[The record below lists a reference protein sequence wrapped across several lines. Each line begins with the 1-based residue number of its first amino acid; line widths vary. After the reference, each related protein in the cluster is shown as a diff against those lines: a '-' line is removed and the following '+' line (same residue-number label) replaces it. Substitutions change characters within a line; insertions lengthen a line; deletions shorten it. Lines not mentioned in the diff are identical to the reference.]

1 MPINSFDDYPISWR
15 PALDKSGRCLYQR
28 LAAQL
33 EADIQMGVL
42 KLGTKLLPQRG
53 LADFLDVN
61 VSTVTKALK
70 QCAMKGLLSSTVGS
84 GTFVAYDA
92 LTGAR
97 LLAE

>member
-53 LADFLDVN
+53 LADFLDVDVN
-61 VSTVTKALK
+61 TVTKALK
-70 QCAMKGLLSSTVGS
+70 QCAMKGLLASTVGS